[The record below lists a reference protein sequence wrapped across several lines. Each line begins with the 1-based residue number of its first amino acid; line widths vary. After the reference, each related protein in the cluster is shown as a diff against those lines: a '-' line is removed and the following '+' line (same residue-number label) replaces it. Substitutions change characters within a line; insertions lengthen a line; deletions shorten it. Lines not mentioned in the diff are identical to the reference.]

1 MNDPDKLKRESLTI
15 PKHTIDAIL
24 GLRNN
29 HHQAKSVSKSS
40 NGQQQKETIIEASL
54 EDSFCDDSLSGK
66 DDDYGDEDELN
77 HTDGRHGGS
86 KNFPDNFCKPFSP
99 ATSSSNFDGDGDC
112 SKDGL
117 ENRSNSGNSSGHPHR
132 PNGSNFHANINSS
145 SSMDVDNSADCF
157 NGNKKKHRR
166 NRTTF
171 TTLQLHELERAFEKS
186 HYPDVYSREELACKV
201 NLPEVRVQVWFQ
213 NRRAKWRR
221 QEKLESQNALRSL
234 NSISDEI
241 NSSSINK
248 QTHPSITPP
257 IGSHLPSLTSP
268 HGLCSGASQTAQGL
282 ILSDLRNHQNSS
294 SKYPLES
301 WLSSSTSMA
310 SSPTHSMAAA
320 AFFNAATL
328 SANGLPGFKSS
339 SASAY
344 PSYLLPGSISSGLSP
359 LLSLAAAGGGHHHLP
374 ESLFLLSEGSSH
386 PHHSHSHSHS
396 HSHHHL
402 QSHPH
407 PHQQQQHQQQQQGH
421 HKLTTTLTPVSG
433 STASLIAGCGI
444 KCVDHLKASP
454 AASPLNLS
462 LSGSSG
468 NDSDKESVSSGLV
481 NKRESKSKQDS
492 GSSSV
497 ETRMSI
503 ATLRLRAKEHI
514 ECLNK
519 GLMIA

>member
-1 MNDPDKLKRESLTI
+1 MSDSEKKRRESLTI

-29 HHQAKSVSKSS
+29 NSKSISKS
-40 NGQQQKETIIEASL
+40 NGQKNETLNDARL
-54 EDSFCDDSLSGK
+54 DDSFCDDSLSIK
-66 DDDYGDEDELN
+66 DEYHNQSENHENERRRNYRDDD
-77 HTDGRHGGS
+77 
-86 KNFPDNFCKPFSP
+86 FPKPESP
-99 ATSSSNFDGDGDC
+99 ATSCSNYGDDGD
-112 SKDGL
+112 SKDGMK
-117 ENRSNSGNSSGHPHR
+117 
-132 PNGSNFHANINSS
+132 NGSNSSVSNYPTNNPNTSLDMDNSS
-145 SSMDVDNSADCF
+145 DCF
-157 NGNKKKHRR
+157 NGTKKKHRR
-166 NRTTF
+166 SRTTF
-171 TTLQLHELERAFEKS
+171 TTRQLHELECAFEKS
-186 HYPDVYSREELACKV
+186 CYPDVYSREELASKV
-201 NLPEVRVQVWFQ
+201 NLSEARVQVWFQ

-454 AASPLNLS
+454 AASPLN
-462 LSGSSG
+462 
-468 NDSDKESVSSGLV
+468 
-481 NKRESKSKQDS
+481 
-492 GSSSV
+492 
-497 ETRMSI
+497 
-503 ATLRLRAKEHI
+503 
-514 ECLNK
+514 
-519 GLMIA
+519 